1 MGSISI
7 LTKLWLFLLCLLRL
21 QNTFLLCIF
30 QAHKSEVMEQD
41 AKEMQK
47 PDKKQGK
54 LVTMEMI
61 KKWKAGLEVG

>member
-1 MGSISI
+1 
-7 LTKLWLFLLCLLRL
+7 
-21 QNTFLLCIF
+21 
-30 QAHKSEVMEQD
+30 MEQD

-61 KKWKAGLEVG
+61 KKWKAGLEVGWCIFDML